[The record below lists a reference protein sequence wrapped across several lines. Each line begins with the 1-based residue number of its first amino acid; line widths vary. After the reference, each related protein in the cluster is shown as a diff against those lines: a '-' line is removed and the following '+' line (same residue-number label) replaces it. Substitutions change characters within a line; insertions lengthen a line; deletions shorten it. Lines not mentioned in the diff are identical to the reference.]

1 MGFCELKLSLSWNAE
16 MAGSDR
22 GRTEPVKLL
31 RTIRL
36 DGSDSF
42 VFEKAAEPGE
52 WAVSGA
58 FAFAHA
64 DPATL
69 RGKARTAFRA
79 GFLGLQSL
87 GRSSLAQIVEASEL
101 DHRTVVDML
110 AAQLVGRFGA
120 PDLATAHL
128 AAEEEVD
135 FAASLC
141 DHPPG
146 VLVAVTRSHEGGTIR
161 ETFRTL
167 RSRDRAGHAP
177 AFEFLEVSGE
187 DDAPAEPL
195 NLAGLQEGAGR

>member
-1 MGFCELKLSLSWNAE
+1 M
-16 MAGSDR
+16 
-22 GRTEPVKLL
+22 KLL

-36 DGSDSF
+36 DGSDPF

-58 FAFAHA
+58 FAFSYA
-64 DPATL
+64 DPANL

-87 GRSSLAQIVEASEL
+87 GRSTLAEVVEASEL
-101 DHRTVVDML
+101 DHRTVVDLL

-120 PDLATAHL
+120 PDLATARL
-128 AAEEEVD
+128 AAEEEAG

-146 VLVAVTRSHEGGTIR
+146 VLVAVTRILEDGTIR

-167 RSRDRAGHAP
+167 RPRDRAGHAP
-177 AFEFLEVSGE
+177 AFEFLEVVGE
-187 DDAPAEPL
+187 DDVPGERLDLAE
-195 NLAGLQEGAGR
+195 LQKGAGR